1 MSCICEIY
9 CLAQDGFD
17 LNTVHKLSSNEK
29 NYLWSW
35 ESNPELGIKPMVA
48 GWEAWMLPLCYG
60 APPWF
65 LMSWQSIFLLSLLII
80 IDDIVKVIKFHS
92 HSFIQVFVTGGE
104 AKDERFSSAERFSKD
119 SEWRSEP
126 VQLPVR
132 ISRHCSAY
140 IESGICTFSRWNNS
154 ELLSRKLSVYYLFK
168 GSLKPS
174 EVRLLASRELSSL

>member
-1 MSCICEIY
+1 M
-9 CLAQDGFD
+9 
-17 LNTVHKLSSNEK
+17 
-29 NYLWSW
+29 
-35 ESNPELGIKPMVA
+35 ELGIKPMVA

-119 SEWRSEP
+119 SGWRSEP

-140 IESGICTFSRWNNS
+140 IESGMCMFSQRWSHLDILSSNIRVNY
-154 ELLSRKLSVYYLFK
+154 LLQDTLE
-168 GSLKPS
+168 PA
-174 EVRLLASRELSSL
+174 EVRATSQPRTILLIFKQK